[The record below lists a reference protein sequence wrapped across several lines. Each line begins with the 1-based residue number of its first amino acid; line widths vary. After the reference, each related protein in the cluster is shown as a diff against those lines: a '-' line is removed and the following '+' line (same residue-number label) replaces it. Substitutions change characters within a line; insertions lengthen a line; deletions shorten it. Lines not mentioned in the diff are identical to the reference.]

1 MSRPLPN
8 KHADELVATVAK
20 ARGGRASLIELARAH
35 HIADS
40 AGLAACA
47 AELRAHIRAVAA
59 DHHVEQSRARRDV
72 FTGIVSGVLTHVLLG
87 GILR

>member
-1 MSRPLPN
+1 MSMPIPN
-8 KHADELVATVAK
+8 AQADELVATVAK
-20 ARGGRASLIELARAH
+20 ARGGRANLLELARAH
-35 HIADS
+35 HIADASGLS
-40 AGLAACA
+40 AVA

>member
-1 MSRPLPN
+1 MKN
-8 KHADELVATVAK
+8 AQADELIAIVAK

-40 AGLAACA
+40 AGLSACA

-59 DHHVEQSRARRDV
+59 DHHVEQNRTKRDV
-72 FTGIVSGVLTHVLLG
+72 FTGVVSGVLTHVLLG
-87 GILR
+87 GIFR